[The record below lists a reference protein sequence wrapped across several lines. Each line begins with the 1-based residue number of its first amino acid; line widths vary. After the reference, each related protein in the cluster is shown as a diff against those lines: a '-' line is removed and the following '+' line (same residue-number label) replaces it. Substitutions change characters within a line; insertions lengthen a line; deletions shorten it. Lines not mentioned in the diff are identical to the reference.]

1 MVYLELAWRGPP
13 RLRRRGAIRLSKVVS
28 DFIGAYAREY
38 DYYQSAASICS
49 RRCEQLLATQGIRA
63 IVSHRAKRPNKL
75 QAKLLQRNKDKNYKN
90 NDEIRADIPDLA
102 GVRIALYFPADRD
115 KVKAILSEHFDVVK
129 VKSFPEKTKPRKDS
143 KRFDGYHADHY
154 RVLMP
159 ETALE
164 DGEKSYAAA
173 AIEIQ
178 VGSVLMHSWAEVE
191 HDLVYKPESGMPSEE
206 EHAILDELNGMVIA
220 GEIALERLQ
229 KAVER
234 RLSSPHDTKFDNH
247 YELAAYL
254 HKWARGSV
262 PNGSEP
268 AVGRV
273 DILWELL
280 KKADL
285 NSSEKLK
292 PLLPDAAV
300 AANGPPLS
308 DQIADVVLGLHPEL
322 YSYYGP
328 LQSNLTAPE
337 IYPQQSPQVASKA
350 DKIGDFLS
358 AWITLERAFRIL
370 GADLTPTMRGY
381 TDPLTGA
388 RSLDLSPAAL
398 DTIAGVRRLRN
409 NLVHGIEIPQRKV
422 LLEATE
428 ALHSVF
434 TELENHPEERVRE
447 ALTQAKDPSTRP

>member
-1 MVYLELAWRGPP
+1 M
-13 RLRRRGAIRLSKVVS
+13 SKVVS
-28 DFIGAYAREY
+28 DFISAYAREY
-38 DYYQSAASICS
+38 DYYQSAAFLCS
-49 RRCEQLLATQGIRA
+49 RRCEQLLATQGVRA

-75 QAKLLQRNKDKNYKN
+75 QAKLQQRNKEKNYQN
-90 NDEIRADIPDLA
+90 NDEIRTDIPDLA

-115 KVKAILSEHFDVVK
+115 KVKAILGENFDVLK
-129 VKSFPEKTKPRKDS
+129 VKNFPEKMKVRKDS

-234 RLSSPHDTKFDNH
+234 RLSGAHDAKFDNH
-247 YELAAYL
+247 YELAAFL
-254 HKWARGSV
+254 HKWMRGSV
-262 PNGSEP
+262 PDGREP

-273 DILWELL
+273 DILYELL
-280 KKADL
+280 RKADL
-285 NSSEKLK
+285 NSSDRLR
-292 PLLPDAAV
+292 PLLPDAAA
-300 AANGPPLS
+300 AANGPALS
-308 DQIADVVLGLHPEL
+308 DQIADVVLGMHPEL

-328 LQSNLTAPE
+328 LQSTLTAPE
-337 IYPQQSPQVASKA
+337 VYPQPSLQAPSRA
-350 DKIGDFLS
+350 DKVGDFLS
-358 AWITLERAFRIL
+358 AWITLERTFRIL
-370 GADLTPTMRGY
+370 GADLLPNKRGY
-381 TDPLTGA
+381 IDPLVGA
-388 RSLDLSPAAL
+388 RSLDLSAPAL
-398 DTIAGVRRLRN
+398 DTISGVRRLRN
-409 NLVHGIEIPQRKV
+409 NLVHGIEIPSRKV
-422 LLEATE
+422 LLEATD
-428 ALHSVF
+428 ALNAVF
-434 TELENHPEERVRE
+434 QELENHADERVRA
-447 ALTQAKDPSTRP
+447 ALTEARDPSTRP

>member
-1 MVYLELAWRGPP
+1 
-13 RLRRRGAIRLSKVVS
+13 LSKVVS

-38 DYYQSAASICS
+38 DYYKSSAALCS
-49 RRCEQLLATQGIRA
+49 GRCEQLLATQGVRA

-75 QAKLLQRNKDKNYKN
+75 HAKLLQRNKEKNYK
-90 NDEIRADIPDLA
+90 DHDQIRADIPDLA
-102 GVRIALYFPADRD
+102 GVRIALYFPADRG
-115 KVKAILSEHFDVVK
+115 KVKAILSEHFDVLK
-129 VKSFPEKTKPRKDS
+129 IKSFPEKMKLRKDS

-164 DGEKSYAAA
+164 DSEKSYAAA

-178 VGSVLMHSWAEVE
+178 VGSVLMHAWAEVE

-234 RLSSPHDTKFDNH
+234 RLSGAQDAKFDNH

-254 HKWARGSV
+254 YKWMRGSM
-262 PNGSEP
+262 PGSEP

-280 KKADL
+280 RKADL
-285 NSSEKLK
+285 NTSEKLR
-292 PLLPDAAV
+292 PLLPEAA
-300 AANGPPLS
+300 AAASGPPLS
-308 DQIADVVLGLHPEL
+308 DQIADVVLARNPEL

-328 LQSNLTAPE
+328 LQSNLAASE
-337 IYPQQSPQVASKA
+337 IYPPSSPQATARA
-350 DKIGDFLS
+350 DQRNEFLS
-358 AWITLERAFRIL
+358 AWITLERTFRVL
-370 GADLTPTMRGY
+370 GADLTSAKRGY
-381 TDPLTGA
+381 IDPLTGA

-398 DTIAGVRRLRN
+398 DTIATVRRLRN
-409 NLVHGIEIPQRKV
+409 NLVHGIEIPPSKV

-428 ALHSVF
+428 ALNSVF
-434 TELENHPEERVRE
+434 NELENHPEDRVRA
-447 ALTQAKDPSTRP
+447 ALAQAKDPSTRP

>member
-1 MVYLELAWRGPP
+1 MARPAKVASKGSY
-13 RLRRRGAIRLSKVVS
+13 RLSKVVS
-28 DFIGAYAREY
+28 DFIGTYAREY
-38 DYYQSAASICS
+38 DYYQSAAALCS
-49 RRCEQLLATQGIRA
+49 VRCEQLLATQGVRA

-75 QAKLLQRNKDKNYKN
+75 HAKLLQRNKDKNYKD

-115 KVKAILSEHFDVVK
+115 KVKAILGEHFDVLK
-129 VKSFPEKTKPRKDS
+129 VKNFPERMKLRKDS

-164 DGEKSYAAA
+164 DGENSYAAA

-178 VGSVLMHSWAEVE
+178 VGSVLMHAWAEVE

-234 RLSSPHDTKFDNH
+234 RLSGAHDAKFDNH
-247 YELAAYL
+247 YELAAFL
-254 HKWARGSV
+254 HKWMRGSV
-262 PNGSEP
+262 PDGSEP

-280 KKADL
+280 RKADL
-285 NSSEKLK
+285 NSSDKLRL
-292 PLLPDAAV
+292 LLPDAAA

-308 DQIADVVLGLHPEL
+308 DQIADVVLARNPEL

-328 LQSNLTAPE
+328 LQSNLAAPE
-337 IYPQQSPQVASKA
+337 IYPQASPQATARA
-350 DKIGDFLS
+350 DQMSEFLS
-358 AWITLERAFRIL
+358 AWITLERTFRVL
-370 GADLTPTMRGY
+370 GADLTSTKRGY
-381 TDPLTGA
+381 VDPLTGA

-409 NLVHGIEIPQRKV
+409 NLVHGIEIPPRKI

-428 ALHSVF
+428 SLNSVF
-434 TELENHPEERVRE
+434 NELENHPEARVRE
-447 ALTQAKDPSTRP
+447 ALSQAKDPSTRP